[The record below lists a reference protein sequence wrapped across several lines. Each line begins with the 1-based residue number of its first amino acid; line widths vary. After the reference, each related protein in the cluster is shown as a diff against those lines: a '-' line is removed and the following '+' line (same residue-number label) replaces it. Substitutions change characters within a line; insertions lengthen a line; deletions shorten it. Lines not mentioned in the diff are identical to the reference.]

1 MARRFSARP
10 GCAISAALPWA
21 LTAVFLTAALLAGL
35 VAAPL
40 AAQEPE
46 PPDEVELS
54 PDELEPPGEVVIE
67 EEPPVVRRQGD
78 RRVPLPEPG
87 EVPAGPAVE
96 DPGTMLMPDPPAVGD
111 RPPELPP
118 RERLGPPQRVAAIEL
133 RSDARLTEEDLDRL
147 AELVVFEVGE
157 TLTDGAVARTLRNLQ
172 ASGIVSRVAVLTRAH
187 PSGDGVVAVIALW
200 ANVVVTEVRITGDT
214 GSVSRDRL
222 REVIQQRVGEPL
234 VETRLVEGVFAMQ
247 DRLANSGH
255 FGATV
260 HLDPEIDEARKRA
273 VVVYRVEAGPRATV
287 GEVRFVGDTAPF
299 SRAQL
304 LEPLRAK
311 PGEPYRR
318 SVVLGDAERLETWLI
333 GQGHRTTRVDRPA
346 IEPGPAGQQ
355 VAVAF
360 PIAVGPRVEVEVI
373 GADQRRLRKRGLL
386 PFLSDEGYDEALVLL
401 STQRVRTW
409 YQEQG
414 HYDVEV
420 EYREEVEDGVLRVV
434 LEVDPGP
441 RLELDRLDFVGNEAI
456 DDDTLRQL
464 VQTAP
469 AGLLAALPFVGGGA
483 LVDDVLKADVDNVL
497 AYYRLQGYLDAEVGP
512 ARVDRRGEELRVAIP
527 IVEGHRR
534 TVEEIRFSG
543 LEELDESAVLRAMP
557 LAVDGPYHPAIVE
570 ESLEVVRSRY
580 DVQGY
585 NAAQVSATHE
595 WNADE
600 TRATVTIRVLE
611 GPQTVVDRLIVRGNE
626 RTRTEVIRGAIDLAR
641 DEPVST
647 TALLEAERDLYR
659 LGIFSRVEVELTP
672 APLGASTRDVVV
684 RVEEGDVQRVTYGAG
699 YDTESGFGGILG
711 YSHANILGRAIHGAV
726 DVRVRQEREEYRLF
740 VDQPQFFGYRF
751 PVTYSLFQTEEER
764 SSFEV
769 RRRGARV
776 EGFKHLGRTRLGL
789 AYDYRIIENR
799 PANPPAEEDP
809 LDPDDPDDPDAPDPR
824 ELQRQF
830 QELQVA
836 SLVPNVVID
845 RRDDPISPTGGWN
858 SIAQLQYAFPLFA
871 AEADWL
877 KLYLQ
882 HVQYFDVGFGTF
894 VASARLGGIEA
905 FSTLPA
911 EIDDPFIPD
920 QRGLDLASEDVF
932 LAERFFAG
940 GATTHRGFEQDDLG
954 IPFSTC
960 RDEAG
965 DFDPTSDCAA
975 TLFALTEGG
984 RLEPAGG
991 NGLALVNLEYRF
1003 PIFGPV
1009 EGVAFF
1015 DSGNVWADWRQIDV
1029 GDFANG
1035 VGLGVRYVS
1044 PIGPLRL
1051 DVGYPLDP
1059 IGGDD
1064 GVVWFISLGNPF

>member
-1 MARRFSARP
+1 MARRPRAR
-10 GCAISAALPWA
+10 GAAALAAALPWA
-21 LTAVFLTAALLAGL
+21 LAAALLAAP
-35 VAAPL
+35 AA
-40 AAQEPE
+40 
-46 PPDEVELS
+46 
-54 PDELEPPGEVVIE
+54 
-67 EEPPVVRRQGD
+67 GD
-78 RRVPLPEPG
+78 Q
-87 EVPAGPAVE
+87 
-96 DPGTMLMPDPPAVGD
+96 
-111 RPPELPP
+111 PPELPP
-118 RERLGPPQRVAAIEL
+118 REVLGPPQRVAAIEL
-133 RSDARLTEEDLDRL
+133 RSDARLTEGDLDRL
-147 AELVVFEVGE
+147 AELVTFAPGEV
-157 TLTDGAVARTLRNLQ
+157 LTDGAVARTLRNLQ

-187 PSGDGVVAVIALW
+187 PSGDGVVAVIAVW
-200 ANVVVTEVRITGDT
+200 ANVVVSEVRISGDT

-222 REVIQQRVGEPL
+222 REVVPQRVGEPL
-234 VETRLVEGVFAMQ
+234 IETRLVEGVFAMQ

-255 FGATV
+255 FDATV
-260 HLDPEIDEARKRA
+260 RLDPQIDEVRKRA
-273 VVVYRVEAGPRATV
+273 IVEYRVAAGPRATV
-287 GEVRFVGDTAPF
+287 GEVRFVGDPAPF
-299 SRAQL
+299 TSEQL

-318 SVVLGDAERLETWLI
+318 SVVLDDVERLESWLV
-333 GQGHRTTRVDRPA
+333 GKGHRTARVERPSIA
-346 IEPGPAGQQ
+346 PGPAGQTGQ
-355 VAVAF
+355 SVAVDF
-360 PIAVGPRVEVEVI
+360 PLFVGPRVEVEVI
-373 GADQRRLRKRGLL
+373 GADMQRLRKRGLL

-401 STQRVRTW
+401 AAQRIRTW

-414 HYDVEV
+414 HYDVAV
-420 EYREEVEDGVLRVV
+420 DYREEVGDGVLRVV

-441 RLELDRLDFVGNEAI
+441 RLELEELGFEGNGEI
-456 DDDTLRQL
+456 DDGTLRQL

-469 AGLLAALPFVGGGA
+469 AGLLGGLPFVGGGT
-483 LVDDVLKADVDNVL
+483 LVDEVLKADVDNVR
-497 AYYRLQGYLDAEVGP
+497 AYYRLQGYLDAVVGP
-512 ARVDRRGEELRVAIP
+512 PAIDRRGDELRVTIP
-527 IVEGHRR
+527 IEEGRRR
-534 TVEEIRFSG
+534 TVEEISFSG
-543 LEELDESAVLRAMP
+543 LEAIDERSVRRAMP
-557 LAVDGPYHPAIVE
+557 LAADGPYHPAIVE
-570 ESLEVVRSRY
+570 ESLEVVRARY

-595 WNADE
+595 WDADE
-600 TRATVTIRVLE
+600 LRATVTIRVLE
-611 GPQTVVDRLIVRGNE
+611 GPRTVVDRLIVRGNE
-626 RTRTEVIRGAIDLAR
+626 RTRTEVIRGAIDLASG
-641 DEPVST
+641 EPVST

-699 YDTESGFGGILG
+699 YDSESGFGGILG
-711 YSHANILGRAIHGAV
+711 YSHANLLGRAIHGAV
-726 DVRVRQEREEYRLF
+726 DVRVRQQREEYRLF

-769 RRRGARV
+769 RRRGLRV
-776 EGFKHLGRTRLGL
+776 EGFKQLGQTRVGL
-789 AYDYRIIENR
+789 AYDYRIVENR
-799 PANPPAEEDP
+799 PVNLPESAAPGEPADP
-809 LDPDDPDDPDAPDPR
+809 GDLPDPT

-836 SLVPNVVID
+836 SVVPNVFVD
-845 RRDDPISPTGGWN
+845 RRDDPISPTEGWN
-858 SIAQLQYAFPLFA
+858 SIAQLQYAFPLFR

-877 KLYLQ
+877 KLFLQ

-894 VASARLGGIEA
+894 VASARFGGIEPL
-905 FSTLPA
+905 SELPA
-911 EIDDPFIPD
+911 DIRDPFIPD
-920 QRGLDLASEDVF
+920 LPGLALASEDVF

-960 RDEAG
+960 RDADG
-965 DFDPTSDCAA
+965 SFDPALDCAA
-975 TLFALTEGG
+975 TLFRVDGS
-984 RLEPAGG
+984 LEPAGG

-1035 VGLGVRYVS
+1035 VGLGLRYVS

-1059 IGGDD
+1059 IGGED

>member
-1 MARRFSARP
+1 VARRASAL
-10 GCAISAALPWA
+10 CSAALAASLPWA
-21 LTAVFLTAALLAGL
+21 LAAALLVAP
-35 VAAPL
+35 AAPL
-40 AAQEPE
+40 AAQA
-46 PPDEVELS
+46 PDAE
-54 PDELEPPGEVVIE
+54 
-67 EEPPVVRRQGD
+67 
-78 RRVPLPEPG
+78 RVPLPEPG
-87 EVPAGPAVE
+87 EVPPGPAPE
-96 DPGTMLMPDPPAVGD
+96 DPGTMLRPDPPAVGD
-111 RPPELPP
+111 EPPALPP
-118 RERLGPPQRVAAIEL
+118 RERLGPPQRVAAIEF
-133 RSDARLTEEDLDRL
+133 RSDARLTEEELDRL
-147 AELVVFEVGE
+147 AELVVFAPGA

-200 ANVVVTEVRITGDT
+200 GNIVVSDVRISGDT
-214 GSVSRDRL
+214 GSVSAARL
-222 REVIQQRVGEPL
+222 REVVPQRVGEPL

-260 HLDPEIDEARKRA
+260 HLDPQIDEARKRA

-287 GEVRFVGDTAPF
+287 GEVRFAGDTAPF
-299 SRAQL
+299 TPAQL
-304 LEPLRAK
+304 LEPLHAK
-311 PGEPYRR
+311 SGEPYRR

-333 GQGHRTTRVDRPA
+333 GQGHRTARVDRPA
-346 IEPGPAGQQ
+346 IEPGPQQ
-355 VAVAF
+355 RVAVVF

-373 GADQRRLRKRGLL
+373 GADMRKLRKRGLL

-401 STQRVRTW
+401 AAQRIRTW

-414 HYDVEV
+414 HYDVAV
-420 EYREEVEDGVLRVV
+420 DYREVVEDGVLRVV

-441 RLELDRLDFVGNEAI
+441 QVELEEVDFAGNEEVA
-456 DDDTLRQL
+456 DGTLRQL

-469 AGLLAALPFVGGGA
+469 AGLLGGLPFVGGGT
-483 LVDDVLKADVDNVL
+483 LVDEVLNADVDNVL

-512 ARVDRRGEELRVAIP
+512 ARVDRRGGELHVVIP
-527 IVEGHRR
+527 IVEGRRR

-543 LEELDESAVLRAMP
+543 LEALDESAVRRAMP
-557 LAVDGPYHPAIVE
+557 LAEDGPYHPAIVE
-570 ESLEVVRSRY
+570 ESLEVVRSRF
-580 DVQGY
+580 DVEGY

-595 WNADE
+595 WDADE

-611 GPQTVVDRLIVRGNE
+611 GPQTVVDRMIVRGNE
-626 RTRTEVIRGAIDLAR
+626 RTRTEVIRGAIDLANG
-641 DEPVST
+641 EPVST

-699 YDTESGFGGILG
+699 YDSESGFGGILG
-711 YSHANILGRAIHGAV
+711 YSHANLLGRAIHGAV

-769 RRRGARV
+769 RRRGVRV
-776 EGFKHLGRTRLGL
+776 EGFKHLGQTRVGL
-789 AYDYRIIENR
+789 AYDYRIVENR
-799 PANPPAEEDP
+799 PLNPPEPQDP
-809 LDPDDPDDPDAPDPR
+809 LDPEDPDAPEAPDPTD
-824 ELQRQF
+824 LQRQF

-836 SLVPNVVID
+836 SLVPNLFID
-845 RRDDPISPTGGWN
+845 RRDDPISPTEGWN
-858 SIAQLQYAFPLFA
+858 SIAQLQVAFPLFA

-877 KLYLQ
+877 KLFLQ

-905 FSTLPA
+905 LSELPA
-911 EIDDPFIPD
+911 DIRDPFIPNLP
-920 QRGLDLASEDVF
+920 GLELASEDVF

-960 RDEAG
+960 LGED
-965 DFDPTSDCAA
+965 DVFDPALDCAA
-975 TLFALTEGG
+975 TLFRTDG

-991 NGLALVNLEYRF
+991 NGLALVNLEYRV

-1015 DSGNVWADWRQIDV
+1015 DSGNVWSDWRQIDV

-1035 VGLGVRYVS
+1035 VGLGLRYVS

-1059 IGGDD
+1059 IGGED

>member
-1 MARRFSARP
+1 MARRSARRASTL
-10 GCAISAALPWA
+10 CAALPWA
-21 LTAVFLTAALLAGL
+21 LAAALLAAP
-35 VAAPL
+35 AAPL
-40 AAQEPE
+40 AAQSRN
-46 PPDEVELS
+46 V
-54 PDELEPPGEVVIE
+54 
-67 EEPPVVRRQGD
+67 Q
-78 RRVPLPEPG
+78 RVPLPEPG
-87 EVPAGPAVE
+87 EVPPVPAPE
-96 DPGTMLMPDPPAVGD
+96 DPGTMLRADPPPAGD
-111 RPPELPP
+111 QPPELPP

-133 RSDARLTEEDLDRL
+133 RSDARLTEGDLDRL
-147 AELVVFEVGE
+147 AELVTFAPGEV
-157 TLTDGAVARTLRNLQ
+157 LTDGAVARTLRNLQ

-187 PSGDGVVAVIALW
+187 PSGDGVVAVIAVW
-200 ANVVVTEVRITGDT
+200 ANVVVSEVRITGDT

-222 REVIQQRVGEPL
+222 REVIPQRAGEPL
-234 VETRLVEGVFAMQ
+234 NETRLVEGVFAMQ

-255 FGATV
+255 FDATV
-260 HLDPEIDEARKRA
+260 RLDPEIDEVRKRA
-273 VVVYRVEAGPRATV
+273 IVEYRVEAGPRATV

-299 SRAQL
+299 TPVQL

-318 SVVLGDAERLETWLI
+318 SLVLDDVERLESWLI
-333 GQGHRTTRVDRPA
+333 GKGHRTARVERPSIA
-346 IEPGPAGQQ
+346 PGPAGQR
-355 VAVAF
+355 VAVDF
-360 PIAVGPRVEVEVI
+360 PIFVGPRVEVEVV
-373 GADQRRLRKRGLL
+373 GADMRRLRKRGLL

-401 STQRVRTW
+401 AVQRVRTW

-414 HYDVEV
+414 HYDVAV
-420 EYREEVEDGVLRVV
+420 DYREEIGDGVLRVV

-441 RLELDRLDFVGNEAI
+441 QLELEEVAFAGNREV
-456 DDDTLRQL
+456 DDGTLRQL

-469 AGLLAALPFVGGGA
+469 AGLLGGLPFVGGGT
-483 LVDDVLKADVDNVL
+483 LVDEVLKADVDNVR

-512 ARVDRRGEELRVAIP
+512 PAIDRRGDELRVTIP
-527 IVEGHRR
+527 IEEGRRR

-543 LEELDESAVLRAMP
+543 LEAIDERSVRRAMP
-557 LAVDGPYHPAIVE
+557 LAADGPYHPAIVE
-570 ESLEVVRSRY
+570 ESLEVVRARY

-595 WNADE
+595 WDADE
-600 TRATVTIRVLE
+600 LRATVTIRVLE
-611 GPQTVVDRLIVRGNE
+611 GPRTLVDRLIVRGNE
-626 RTRTEVIRGAIDLAR
+626 RTRTEVIRGAIDLASG
-641 DEPVST
+641 EPVST

-684 RVEEGDVQRVTYGAG
+684 RVEEGAVQRVTYGAG
-699 YDTESGFGGILG
+699 YDSESGFGGILG
-711 YSHANILGRAIHGAV
+711 YSHANLLGRAIHGAV
-726 DVRVRQEREEYRLF
+726 DVRVRQQREEYRLF

-769 RRRGARV
+769 RRRGLRV
-776 EGFKHLGRTRLGL
+776 EGFKPLGQTRLGL
-789 AYDYRIIENR
+789 AYDYRIVENR
-799 PANPPAEEDP
+799 PVNLPESAAPGEPADP
-809 LDPDDPDDPDAPDPR
+809 GDLPDPTD
-824 ELQRQF
+824 LQRQF

-836 SLVPNVVID
+836 SLVPNVFVD
-845 RRDDPISPTGGWN
+845 RRDDPISPTEGWN
-858 SIAQLQYAFPLFA
+858 SIAQLQYAFPLFRA
-871 AEADWL
+871 RADWL
-877 KLYLQ
+877 KLFLQ

-894 VASARLGGIEA
+894 VASARLGGIEPL
-905 FSTLPA
+905 SELPA
-911 EIDDPFIPD
+911 DIRDPFIPNLP
-920 QRGLDLASEDVF
+920 GLSLASEDVF

-940 GATTHRGFEQDDLG
+940 GATTHRGFAQDELG

-960 RDEAG
+960 RDAEG
-965 DFDPTSDCAA
+965 SFDPALDCAA
-975 TLFALTEGG
+975 TLFRVDG

-1015 DSGNVWADWRQIDV
+1015 DSGNVWADWRQIDF

-1035 VGLGVRYVS
+1035 VGLGLRYVS

-1059 IGGDD
+1059 IGGED

>member
-1 MARRFSARP
+1 MARRLA
-10 GCAISAALPWA
+10 GDGLTAAL
-21 LTAVFLTAALLAGL
+21 LTAALLAAL
-35 VAAPL
+35 LALPAAPL

-46 PPDEVELS
+46 PAPELG
-54 PDELEPPGEVVIE
+54 PEGLEPPGEVVLD
-67 EEPPVVRRQGD
+67 EEPPTVERQGE

-87 EVPAGPAVE
+87 EVPTGPVPE
-96 DPGTMLMPDPPAVGD
+96 DPGTMLRPDPPAFGD
-111 RPPELPP
+111 EPPELPP
-118 RERLGPPQRVAAIEL
+118 REVVGPPQRVAAIEL
-133 RSDARLTEEDLDRL
+133 RSDARLTEDDLDRL
-147 AELVVFEVGE
+147 AELVAFAPGDV
-157 TLTDGAVARTLRNLQ
+157 LTDGAVARTLRNLQ
-172 ASGIVSRVAVLTRAH
+172 ASGIVSRVAVLTRPH

-200 ANVVVTEVRITGDT
+200 ANIVVSQVRITGDT
-214 GSVSRDRL
+214 GSVSAERL
-222 REVIQQRVGEPL
+222 REVVPQRSGEPL

-255 FGATV
+255 FDATV
-260 HLDPEIDEARKRA
+260 HLDPQIDEASKRA
-273 VVVYRVEAGPRATV
+273 VVVYRVEAGARASI

-299 SRAQL
+299 TAAQL

-318 SVVLGDAERLETWLI
+318 SVVLGDVERLETWLVEK
-333 GQGHRTTRVDRPA
+333 GHRTARVDRPS
-346 IEPGPAGQQ
+346 IEPGPAGRR

-360 PIAVGPRVEVEVI
+360 PVEVGPRVEVEVL
-373 GADQRRLRKRGLL
+373 GADMRRLRKRGLL
-386 PFLSDEGYDEALVLL
+386 PFLSEEGYDEALVLL
-401 STQRVRTW
+401 AAERIRTW

-420 EYREEVEDGVLRVV
+420 DYREELADGVLRVV

-441 RLELDRLDFVGNEAI
+441 RIELEEVDFAGNEEV

-469 AGLLAALPFVGGGA
+469 AGLLAALPFVGGGT
-483 LVDDVLKADVDNVL
+483 LVDEVLNADVDNVL

-512 ARVDRRGEELRVAIP
+512 AEVDRDGGLHVTIP
-527 IVEGHRR
+527 IVEGRRR

-543 LEELDESAVLRAMP
+543 LEQLDEREVRRAMP

-580 DVQGY
+580 DLAGY

-595 WNADE
+595 WDAEE
-600 TRATVTIRVLE
+600 TRATVTLRVLE
-611 GPQTVVDRLIVRGNE
+611 GPRTEVDRLIVRGND
-626 RTRTEVIRGAIDLAR
+626 RTRTEVIRGAIDLAPG
-641 DEPVST
+641 EPVSA

-684 RVEEGDVQRVTYGAG
+684 RVEEGDVQRITYGAG
-699 YDTESGFGGILG
+699 YDSESGFGGILG
-711 YSHANILGRAIHGAV
+711 YSHANLLGRAIHGAV

-776 EGFKHLGRTRLGL
+776 EGFKQLGRTRLGL
-789 AYDYRIIENR
+789 AYDYRIVENR
-799 PANPPAEEDP
+799 PLNPAPSDP
-809 LDPDDPDDPDAPDPR
+809 GDPGDPDDPDAPDPAD
-824 ELQRQF
+824 LQRQF

-836 SLVPNVVID
+836 SLVPNVFVD
-845 RRDDPISPTGGWN
+845 RRDDPISPTEGWN

-871 AEADWL
+871 AEADWV
-877 KLYLQ
+877 KLFLQ
-882 HVQYFDVGFGTF
+882 HVQYFEVGFGTF
-894 VASARLGGIEA
+894 VASGRLGGIEA
-905 FSTLPA
+905 FSALPA
-911 EIDDPFIPD
+911 DIRDPFIPD
-920 QRGLDLASEDVF
+920 LGEHGLASEDVF

-960 RDEAG
+960 LG
-965 DFDPTSDCAA
+965 DDGVFDPASDCAA
-975 TLFALTEGG
+975 TLFADGG
-984 RLEPAGG
+984 GLEPAGG
-991 NGLALVNLEYRF
+991 NGLALVNLEYRV

-1009 EGVAFF
+1009 EGVVFF
-1015 DSGNVWADWRQIDV
+1015 DSGNVWADWRQIDFA
-1029 GDFANG
+1029 DFAHG

-1059 IGGDD
+1059 IGGED